1 MYSLTDLDFRSPKM
15 KVLAGSHL
23 LPDTAGEILFPRI
36 SYFPDTTCVPQLLT
50 WFSIFKINCGIF
62 QSFSFC
68 FHRHMP
74 SPVSRLSRSL
84 WLRWA
89 HPDNW
94 SQDPNLPCRYQCKLA
109 YSQVPGRMET
119 SLGSHSIY
127 QMFYLTF
134 NGFFFPCIVFLYHM
148 LLLLFSSFPLFVL
161 KNQVFGWVLFF
172 CILSL

>member
-1 MYSLTDLDFRSPKM
+1 MYSLTDLNFRSPKM
-15 KVLAGSHL
+15 KVLAGLHL
-23 LPDTAGEILFPRI
+23 LPDTAGEIVSSHF
-36 SYFPDTTCVPQLLT
+36 LLSRYHLCT
-50 WFSIFKINCGIF
+50 SALD

-94 SQDPNLPCRYQCKLA
+94 SQDPNLTCIGICKAA

-127 QMFYLTF
+127 QMFYLPF
-134 NGFFFPCIVFLYHM
+134 SGFFFPCTVFLYHM
-148 LLLLFSSFPLFVL
+148 LLLLFSSFPLFAF